1 MFSQTETFCFV
12 ANLDIDIV
20 IGCGGVTFT
29 SLIHQG
35 SRRSQL
41 ERLPEGPRGGEGPN
55 PKASN
60 HPSISSPFAHSF
72 AHPFV

>member
-20 IGCGGVTFT
+20 IGCGGGVTFT

-41 ERLPEGPRGGEGPN
+41 EGLPEGPN